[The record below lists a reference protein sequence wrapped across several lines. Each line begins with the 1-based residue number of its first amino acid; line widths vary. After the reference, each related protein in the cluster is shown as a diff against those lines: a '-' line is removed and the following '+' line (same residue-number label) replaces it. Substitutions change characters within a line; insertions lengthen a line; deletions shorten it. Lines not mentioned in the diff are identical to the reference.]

1 MRRRRSYGRTNK
13 KEISYEKFR
22 CTHSEHE
29 LPIGYG
35 SDAPIYYYNI
45 PENERH
51 QRFEINSDIC
61 IMDKEYYFI
70 RGCIEIPII
79 NNNEVFIWNVW
90 VSLSEESFSKTM
102 ELWETEGRKTEE
114 PYFGWLSTSIPGY
127 PDTVN
132 LKTHVYTRDIGT
144 RPYIEL
150 EPTDHPLAVEQRE
163 GITLERIAEIKEIVT
178 LYNQEANVKS
188 NDEMY

>member
-13 KEISYEKFR
+13 KEISYENFR

-61 IMDKEYYFI
+61 IMDEEYYFI

-102 ELWETEGRKTEE
+102 ELWETEERKTEE

-132 LKTHVYTRDIGT
+132 LKTHVYIRDIGI
-144 RPYIEL
+144 RPFIEL
-150 EPTDHPLAVEQRE
+150 EPTDHPLAVEQRK
-163 GITLERIAEIKEIVT
+163 GITLERIAEIKGIVAQ
-178 LYNQEANVKS
+178 YNQEE
-188 NDEMY
+188 DCE